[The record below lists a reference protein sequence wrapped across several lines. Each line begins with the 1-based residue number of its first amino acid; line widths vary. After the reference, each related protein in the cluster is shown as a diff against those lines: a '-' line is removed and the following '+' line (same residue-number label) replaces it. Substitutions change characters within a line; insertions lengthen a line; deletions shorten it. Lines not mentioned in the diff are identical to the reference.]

1 MRPAFPLEL
10 DYPPLMLRQ
19 LDALRAFAAE
29 HGNRW
34 KQDLKLEWASATADP
49 LLHHLRQTHGSSWLE
64 TFQLPH

>member
-1 MRPAFPLEL
+1 MRTAFPLEL

-19 LDALRAFAAE
+19 LDALRAYAAQ

-34 KQDLKLEWASATADP
+34 KQDLRLEWSSAAADP
-49 LLHHLRQTHGSSWLE
+49 LLNHLRQTHGSIGLE